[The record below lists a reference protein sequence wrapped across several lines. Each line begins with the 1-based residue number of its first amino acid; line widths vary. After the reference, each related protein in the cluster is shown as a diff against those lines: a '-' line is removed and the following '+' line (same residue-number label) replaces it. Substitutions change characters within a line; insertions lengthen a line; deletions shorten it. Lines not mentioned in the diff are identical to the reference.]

1 MRRLREPGR
10 WRSTFRTA
18 AITAVVTSAFWVIA
32 GAVWL
37 QRLAPASPTGQALE
51 RPVVLPAAAT
61 PAPKSLPAPYVRAAS
76 GLAIPVSGV
85 RPEQLTDTFT
95 AARSGGRRHD
105 AIDIMAPLGTPVVA
119 AAAGTVEKL
128 FNSVRGGKTIYVRSP
143 DRKLT
148 FLPDLRNEE
157 LRFLDRASRK
167 ELGRLTFKDG
177 GPQGITIT
185 PDGKYLLQSL
195 SKQARVAIIDVATRA
210 VVGHLAAGE
219 TPDGVAYTTRVNGK

>member
-61 PAPKSLPAPYVRAAS
+61 PAPKSLPARYVRAAS

-148 FLPDLRNEE
+148 YYYAH
-157 LRFLDRASRK
+157 LDRYAPTLSEGLFVRQG
-167 ELGRLTFKDG
+167 EVLGAVGFSGDANPAAPHLHFEVQPTTPESGWWQHQANLNPYPMLG
-177 GPQGITIT
+177 G
-185 PDGKYLLQSL
+185 
-195 SKQARVAIIDVATRA
+195 R
-210 VVGHLAAGE
+210 
-219 TPDGVAYTTRVNGK
+219 

>member
-1 MRRLREPGR
+1 MRRRREPGS

-18 AITAVVTSAFWVIA
+18 AVTAVVTSAFWVVA
-32 GAVWL
+32 GVVWL
-37 QRLAPASPTGQALE
+37 QRLAPSSPAGQALE

-105 AIDIMAPLGTPVVA
+105 AIDILAPLGTPVVA

-128 FNSVRGGKTIYVRSP
+128 FLSARGGKTVYVRSP
-143 DRKLT
+143 DRKT
-148 FLPDLRNEE
+148 IYYYAH
-157 LRFLDRASRK
+157 LDRYAPTLSEGLFVRQG
-167 ELGRLTFKDG
+167 EVLGAVGFSGDANPAAPHLHFEVQPTTPESGWWQHQANLNPYPMLG
-177 GPQGITIT
+177 G
-185 PDGKYLLQSL
+185 
-195 SKQARVAIIDVATRA
+195 R
-210 VVGHLAAGE
+210 
-219 TPDGVAYTTRVNGK
+219 